1 MISPLTSSIQIRGFL
16 STIDGVDQ
24 SGSIGYMPNRS
35 RICLDLA
42 CMALELSSKYSQI
55 WLAEMWGVC
64 EESKRKFTMRSRMN
78 DPTRPGVGFASHQR
92 RRAFPT
98 ERRRELTAELRVL
111 IIQVR
116 LA

>member
-1 MISPLTSSIQIRGFL
+1 M
-16 STIDGVDQ
+16 V
-24 SGSIGYMPNRS
+24 
-35 RICLDLA
+35 
-42 CMALELSSKYSQI
+42 LELSSKYSQI

-64 EESKRKFTMRSRMN
+64 EESKRKFTMRSRVD

-98 ERRRELTAELRVL
+98 ERRRKLTAELRVL

-116 LA
+116 LAKGIGELGDLLEARLHVFGDLL